1 MADCIA
7 ENLSGEL
14 SYETPRI
21 QEMTIPA
28 DVVCGMSP
36 GPDGGLKA
44 YNEDGLS
51 STSSFYDEEG
61 VLKE

>member
-1 MADCIA
+1 MADFIA
-7 ENLSGEL
+7 QTLNGEL
-14 SYETPRI
+14 SYETPRV
-21 QEMTIPA
+21 QELTIPA

-51 STSSFYDEEG
+51 TSSFYDEEG
-61 VLKE
+61 ILKE